1 MPVTR
6 QQLSELLTQSLEN
19 EQGGIKVYE
28 TAIRC
33 ARSDE
38 LKQEWTEYLEQTREH
53 ERLLRELV
61 EQAGL
66 DADADTPGRQV
77 VRHLGES
84 LVMAMTMA
92 AKNGTPEAAQIV
104 AAEAVVNAETK
115 CHMMWELIGRCAL
128 ESAGDMAGALKAA
141 YEQVENQEDEHVY
154 HSKGWARELWIAS
167 LGMPAVLPPPEERQH
182 VETAI
187 GAAKAEASREMMLG
201 NTAREQRSS

>member
-1 MPVTR
+1 MPPANK
-6 QQLSELLTQSLEN
+6 QLSELLTQSLEN
-19 EQGGIKVYE
+19 ELGGIKVYE

-33 ARSDE
+33 ARDDA
-38 LKQEWTEYLEQTREH
+38 LKKEWTEYLEQTREH
-53 ERLLRELV
+53 VRLLRELV
-61 EQAGL
+61 DEAGL
-66 DADADTPGRQV
+66 DAEADTPGRQV

-115 CHMMWELIGRCAL
+115 CHMMWALIGLCAQAVPGEL
-128 ESAGDMAGALKAA
+128 GAALKAA
-141 YEQVENQEDEHVY
+141 YDEVENQEDEHVY

-187 GAAKAEASREMMLG
+187 GAAKAEAAREMMLG
-201 NTAREQRSS
+201 TTAREQRQR